1 MMEGKKMRRNRIIVT
16 GLLLA
21 LLLAGSIMA
30 SNIAQPAA
38 RAAEGG
44 IELAVYNQNLALV
57 KERRTLQ
64 LDEGL
69 NEIRFS
75 DVAAQIDPTSVHF
88 RSLTDPEGTVVWE
101 QNFEYDLVGS
111 ERLLEKYVDQ
121 DIRLVTEDGTVYEG
135 TLLSGTGDIILQG
148 EDGGVTVV
156 QRDRVQEFS
165 FPELPEGLI
174 TRPTLVW
181 LLETE
186 TAGEHEAEVT
196 YMTSGINWS
205 ANYVVLLAQDE
216 ESLDLDGWVT
226 LDNRSGATYRDAKL
240 KLIAGEIHRAPRPEV
255 VKEMMMYEAAPRA
268 VPTPPVEEREF
279 FEYHLYEV
287 QRPVTIKD
295 RQTKQIEFVTA
306 SGVPVEK
313 FFVYDGARGVRF
325 WGYPNTDP
333 SYGAQAGNTKV
344 QVMLQFKTGEE
355 GVNAELPRGTV
366 RVYKEDVDGTH
377 LLIGEDTIDHT
388 PKDEQVRLY
397 VGDAFDI
404 VGERVQ
410 TDFKK
415 LGDRVLEES
424 YRITLRNHKEED
436 VEVRVVEHMFRWS
449 EWEIVAESAEHEK
462 LDAQTVEWRVTVP
475 ADGEE
480 EVTYTVRYR
489 W

>member
-1 MMEGKKMRRNRIIVT
+1 MHRNKIVVS
-16 GLLLA
+16 LLLT
-21 LLLAGSIMA
+21 LLLVGGTVAGSA
-30 SNIAQPAA
+30 AQPAA
-38 RAAEGG
+38 QAAGTG
-44 IELAVYNQNLALV
+44 VELTVYNQDLALV
-57 KERRTLQ
+57 KERRMLE

-69 NEIRFS
+69 NEVHFS

-121 DIRLVTEDGTVYEG
+121 GIRLVTEDGTVYEG
-135 TLLSGTGDIILQG
+135 TLLSGARDIILQR

-181 LLETE
+181 LLEAE
-186 TAGEHEAEVT
+186 TAGEHETEVT

-226 LDNRSGATYRDAKL
+226 LDNRSGATYKDAKL
-240 KLIAGEIHRAPRPEV
+240 KLIAGDIHRVPRVEV
-255 VKEMMMYEAAPRA
+255 VKEALMYEAMPRA

-295 RQTKQIEFVTA
+295 KQTKQIEFVAA

-313 FFVYDGARGVRF
+313 FFVYDGARGLRF
-325 WGYPNTDP
+325 WGYPQTDP
-333 SYGAQAGNTKV
+333 SYGAQTGNMKV
-344 QVMLQFKTGEE
+344 QVMLEFKTGED
-355 GVNAELPRGTV
+355 GVDAELPRGTV
-366 RVYKEDVDGTH
+366 RVYKEDVDGAH

-415 LGDRVLEES
+415 LGDRALEES
-424 YRITLRNHKEED
+424 YRITLRNHKDED

-449 EWEIVAESAEHEK
+449 EWEIVEESDEHEK

-475 ADGEE
+475 ADGEA

>member
-1 MMEGKKMRRNRIIVT
+1 MRRNKIVVS
-16 GLLLA
+16 LLLT
-21 LLLAGSIMA
+21 LLLVGGTVAGSA
-30 SNIAQPAA
+30 AQPAA
-38 RAAEGG
+38 QAAGTG
-44 IELAVYNQNLALV
+44 VELTVYNQDLALV
-57 KERRTLQ
+57 KERRMLE

-69 NEIRFS
+69 NEVHFS

-121 DIRLVTEDGTVYEG
+121 GIRLVTEDGTVYEG
-135 TLLSGTGDIILQG
+135 TLLSGARDIILQR

-181 LLETE
+181 LLEAE
-186 TAGEHEAEVT
+186 TAGEHETEVT

-226 LDNRSGATYRDAKL
+226 LDNRSGATYKDAKL
-240 KLIAGEIHRAPRPEV
+240 KLIAGDIHRVPRVEV
-255 VKEMMMYEAAPRA
+255 VKEALMYEAMPRA

-295 RQTKQIEFVTA
+295 KQTKQIEFVAA

-313 FFVYDGARGVRF
+313 FFVYDGARGLRF
-325 WGYPNTDP
+325 WGYPQTDP
-333 SYGAQAGNTKV
+333 SYGAQTGNTKV
-344 QVMLQFKTGEE
+344 QVMLEFKTGED
-355 GVNAELPRGTV
+355 GVDAELPRGTV
-366 RVYKEDVDGTH
+366 RVYKEDVDGAH

-415 LGDRVLEES
+415 LGDRALEES
-424 YRITLRNHKEED
+424 YRITLRNHKDED
-436 VEVRVVEHMFRWS
+436 VEVRVAEHMFRWS
-449 EWEIVAESAEHEK
+449 EWEIVVESDEHEK

-475 ADGEE
+475 ADGEA